1 LLLTNSIYYSIIT
14 KLFFKILL
22 IALGAAL
29 IITLVV
35 CITLPK
41 QYLIVD
47 GQNNI
52 AYGGAINTVFNEG
65 LDNVDNAKAHLANA
79 YLEDMGVDYIV
90 LIDPPSTR
98 TVVDFYNLA
107 KAHGAKL
114 IIGKTSN
121 EEKLKAA
128 LFNASLSNKQ
138 IIFKTDREWEPDEKN
153 SFY

>member
-1 LLLTNSIYYSIIT
+1 MPKQAKIIMM
-14 KLFFKILL
+14 
-22 IALGAAL
+22 
-29 IITLVV
+29 TLVIMIV
-35 CITLPK
+35 IGVVILVATDKPR
-41 QYLIVD
+41 YLIVD
-47 GQNNI
+47 GWHNE
-52 AYGGAINTVFNEG
+52 AYAGAINTVFNEG

>member
-1 LLLTNSIYYSIIT
+1 MPKQAKIIMM
-14 KLFFKILL
+14 
-22 IALGAAL
+22 
-29 IITLVV
+29 TLVIMIV
-35 CITLPK
+35 IGVVILVATDKPR
-41 QYLIVD
+41 YLIVD
-47 GQNNI
+47 GWHNI
-52 AYGGAINTVFNEG
+52 AYEGAINTVFNEG

-138 IIFKTDREWEPDEKN
+138 IIFKTDREWEHDEKN